1 MNDAEILAWRR
12 AALGGELARKMEK
25 RGFTAD
31 YVPTAAEAKAA
42 VLALLPSAGAVALL
56 GSQTMNQLGVFDHLR
71 QSGRDLVDHA
81 TRTAGLNPEEADD
94 YKRGVFSAAAML
106 ASANAV
112 DMEGRL
118 YNIDGVGN
126 RVAGM
131 IFGPKSVILAIGL
144 NKLAATP
151 EEAWRRARQ
160 VAAPLNNKRL
170 NSRNPCLKS
179 GRCHDCRT
187 ASGICNYFAVID
199 RSRPEGRI
207 KVVLVGEDLG
217 Y

>member
-1 MNDAEILAWRR
+1 MSDAEIIAWRR
-12 AALGGELARKMEK
+12 AVRGEILSQKMER
-25 RGFTAD
+25 RGFAAS
-31 YVPTAAEAKAA
+31 YAPTAAQAKEA
-42 VLALLPSAGAVALL
+42 VLSLLPPTGAVALL
-56 GSQTMNQLGVFDHLR
+56 GSQTMNQLGVYAQLR
-71 QSGRDLVDHA
+71 RSGRELVDHA
-81 TRTAGLNPEEADD
+81 VQTAGMTPAEADN
-94 YKRGVFSAAAML
+94 YKRGVFTATAML

-112 DMEGRL
+112 DDDGRL

-131 IFGPKSVILAIGL
+131 IFGPESVILAIGL

-170 NSRNPCLKS
+170 NLKNPCLKS
-179 GRCHDCRT
+179 GRCHDCQT
-187 ASGICNYFAVID
+187 PASICNYFAVID

>member
-12 AALGGELARKMEK
+12 KTLGEKLVDKMTR
-25 RGFTAD
+25 RGFTAS

-42 VLALLPSAGAVALL
+42 VLALLPPAGSIALL
-56 GSQTMNQLGVFDHLR
+56 GSQTMNQLGVFAHLR
-71 QSGRDLVDHA
+71 QSGRELVDHA
-81 TRTAGLNPEEADD
+81 TRTAGLTPEEA
-94 YKRGVFSAAAML
+94 YNYRRGTFSAAAML

-112 DMEGRL
+112 DQEGRL
-118 YNIDGVGN
+118 YNIDGLGN

-131 IFGPKSVILAIGL
+131 IFGPDSVILAVSL
-144 NKLAATP
+144 NKAASTP
-151 EEAWRRARQ
+151 EAAWQRARQ
-160 VAAPLNNKRL
+160 VASPLNNKRL
-170 NSRNPCLKS
+170 NSNNPCVKS
-179 GRCHDCRT
+179 GRCHDCQT
-187 ASGICNYFAVID
+187 AASICCYFTVID

>member
-12 AALGGELARKMEK
+12 KLLGGELIEKMTR
-25 RGFTAD
+25 RGFTAS
-31 YVPTAAEAKAA
+31 YAPTAAEAKEA
-42 VLALLPSAGAVALL
+42 VLALLPPTGAIALL
-56 GSQTMNQLGVFDHLR
+56 GSQTMNQLGVYAHLR

-81 TRTAGLNPEEADD
+81 TQTAGLTPPEANN
-94 YKRGVFSAAAML
+94 YRRGVFSAAAML

-112 DMEGRL
+112 DQEGRL
-118 YNIDGVGN
+118 YNIDGIGN

-131 IFGPKSVILAIGL
+131 IFGPDSVVLAIGL
-144 NKLAATP
+144 NKAASTP

-160 VAAPLNNKRL
+160 VASPLNNKRL
-170 NSRNPCLKS
+170 NYPNPCVKS
-179 GRCHDCRT
+179 GRCHDCQT
-187 ASGICNYFAVID
+187 ASSICCYFTIID

>member
-12 AALGGELARKMEK
+12 AALGSEMVRKMGK
-25 RGFTAD
+25 RGFSAS

-42 VLALLPSAGAVALL
+42 VLALLPPAGAVALL
-56 GSQTMNQLGVFDHLR
+56 GSQTMNQLGVFAHLR

-81 TRTAGLNPEEADD
+81 TQSAGLSPEEADE

-112 DMEGRL
+112 DMDGRL

-131 IFGPKSVILAIGL
+131 VFGPKSVILAIGL
-144 NKLAATP
+144 NKLASTP
-151 EEAWRRARQ
+151 EEAWRRARH
-160 VAAPLNNKRL
+160 VASPLNNRRL
-170 NSRNPCLKS
+170 NHKNPCLNS
-179 GRCHDCRT
+179 GRCHDCQT
-187 ASGICNYFAVID
+187 TSSICNYFAVID